1 MYLVF
6 KRIKPDYVYTA
17 IPTWSGFYVGLI
29 CKLLGIRHIIRVAN
43 DPEVEFSLNP
53 KYPFH
58 HKKLI
63 NASYKM
69 ADIVLAQNVFQFE
82 ILKKRFPKIKIS
94 KVFNPIVL
102 DKDFLKTKFQFEGYI
117 AWVANFRYQKN
128 LRLLFEVALLL
139 PLEKVKVVGQTL
151 LPLDEETEFYLDK
164 LKGLKNVEL

>member
-1 MYLVF
+1 
-6 KRIKPDYVYTA
+6 
-17 IPTWSGFYVGLI
+17 
-29 CKLLGIRHIIRVAN
+29 
-43 DPEVEFSLNP
+43 
-53 KYPFH
+53 
-58 HKKLI
+58 
-63 NASYKM
+63 M